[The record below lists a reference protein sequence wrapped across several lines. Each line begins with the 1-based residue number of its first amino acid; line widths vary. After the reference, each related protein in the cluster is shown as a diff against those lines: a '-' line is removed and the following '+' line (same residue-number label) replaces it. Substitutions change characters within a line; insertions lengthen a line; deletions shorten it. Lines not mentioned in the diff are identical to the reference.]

1 MNHIDEHCPIYEVMS
16 SAMFN
21 SSGVVSCNYFIDQ
34 MHIDTPQPVL
44 DQLERYWVDL
54 TVESLNISVSHGMC
68 SKFYMQVY
76 KAAQF
81 FDTPKSNTQIYTRF
95 LSGLPISLVH
105 LSRPEQAL
113 TVPTYRYG
121 AIYAAPHPQAG
132 NARPDAGQPDVLQ
145 LAVEMDKQVTQMLIK
160 GELTEQ
166 IRTPVEVSFD
176 NFVSGNITHANFTS
190 PTGLARLLRPI

>member
-1 MNHIDEHCPIYEVMS
+1 
-16 SAMFN
+16 
-21 SSGVVSCNYFIDQ
+21 
-34 MHIDTPQPVL
+34 
-44 DQLERYWVDL
+44 
-54 TVESLNISVSHGMC
+54 
-68 SKFYMQVY
+68 MQVY
-76 KAAQF
+76 KVAQF
-81 FDTPKSNTQIYTRF
+81 FDTPKSNIQIYTRF

-121 AIYAAPHPQAG
+121 AMYVGPHPQAG

-190 PTGLARLLRPI
+190 PTGLGSGSDKKSQSKG